1 MAENNIDSF
10 GRTRNGR
17 IQKRTHK
24 QWTHEQWTHAEWT
37 HAVRPYD
44 RGGVF
49 GGCCQLFLLIRFT
62 TTFTI
67 ISFSSVLG

>member
-1 MAENNIDSF
+1 MN

-17 IQKRTHK
+17 IRKRMHE
-24 QWTHEQWTHAEWT
+24 QWMHEQWMHEQWTHAEWT